1 MSYTSSLYHVI
12 FSTYRR
18 EPSIVN
24 EYREKLYGV
33 MANIIMANNSRA
45 LIINGTPDHVHL
57 LMFLNPSVS
66 LSAVVREM
74 KSKSTF
80 WAKQSG
86 YFPLF
91 KGWEKEYAAFSLSY
105 SHKQAV
111 YDYISGQQAHHAVA
125 KLEDEYKLLVMKAGL
140 TYYEPPTGYGN

>member
-66 LSAVVREM
+66 PIMNLRPVMEIDCCCFPRLGIHNLDCSHLSEVFPGNDIPTPYLAVNFGIIA
-74 KSKSTF
+74 S
-80 WAKQSG
+80 
-86 YFPLF
+86 
-91 KGWEKEYAAFSLSY
+91 FS
-105 SHKQAV
+105 AR
-111 YDYISGQQAHHAVA
+111 
-125 KLEDEYKLLVMKAGL
+125 
-140 TYYEPPTGYGN
+140 YGA